1 MLATTPP
8 AFVERDGRRYTFDI
22 YQFENNGR
30 EHYFVGLYPAAVACI
45 HDMYKTKRAGV
56 NEETM
61 ISQAEQFCKEIA
73 TILNHKKFTNLCEV
87 VFYDDREVSLITEMT
102 KRIES

>member
-1 MLATTPP
+1 M
-8 AFVERDGRRYTFDI
+8 YH
-22 YQFENNGR
+22 FENNGR

-61 ISQAEQFCKEIA
+61 VSQARKFCEEIA
-73 TILNHKKFTNLCEV
+73 NVLNHKVSANFTNLCEV
-87 VFYDDREVSLITEMT
+87 VFYDDREMSLITEMT
-102 KRIES
+102 KRIESL